1 SRRNEAAILPK
12 SMATFLYSAA
22 LGLLLAQNPPSPATP
37 PTPPAPPAPEAAPG
51 SSASQDTLRA
61 SVWARVAADSTD
73 GSAWLDVGRYY
84 LTVSANYHA
93 HKKPVALDTVVAH
106 AILDTAQLAFD
117 RSARLSTGTR
127 TADSA
132 RVYRVYAFGERAYVD
147 WESGGTAAATLA
159 WHGLP
164 ENLRLPP
171 VLEELGENLLRACP
185 HQGILFTAGEMDT
198 QAAWYLRFARGL
210 RPDLIVLPLD
220 RWKSDSVLR
229 NRVLR
234 ELKTRDPSLRAL
246 GEKHAICASMGFERP
261 PEQRPEVKWNK
272 RPLVWVSGREEKGD
286 RVSPQ
291 DFVFAAL
298 RLAVDEHETWT
309 EPVAALYKRAVSN
322 VGGLCKAFETFQ
334 LGEEVGCR

>member
-1 SRRNEAAILPK
+1 
-12 SMATFLYSAA
+12 MGTFLYKAA
-22 LGLLLAQNPPSPATP
+22 VGLLLVQSPPAPPTSPAP
-37 PTPPAPPAPEAAPG
+37 AAPPAPPAQD
-51 SSASQDTLRA
+51 SARA

-73 GSAWLDVGRYY
+73 GAAWLDVGRYY
-84 LTVSANYHA
+84 LQLSDAYHA
-93 HKKPVALDTVVAH
+93 HKKPVVVDTVFAH

-164 ENLRLPP
+164 ESLRLPP

-185 HQGILFTAGEMDT
+185 HQGVLFTADEMDT

-210 RPDLIVLPLD
+210 RPDLVVVPLD

-234 ELKTRDPSLRAL
+234 EMKKRDPALRAL
-246 GEKHAICASMGFERP
+246 GETRAVCASIGFERA

-272 RPLVWVSGREEKGD
+272 RPLVWVSGREAKDD
-286 RVSPQ
+286 RVPPQ

-309 EPVAALYKRAVSN
+309 APVTALYKRAVSN
-322 VGGLCKAFETFQ
+322 VGGLCKAFDTFE
-334 LGEEVGCR
+334 LGSEVGCR